1 MVPVP
6 IVITP
11 KPTDSLPKADIV
23 VMMDTAAEWE
33 ATADVLSP
41 GSGTASWH
49 PYTKNWAAFALQIS
63 PNAPAAHSKKLG
75 SYFLIQI
82 GSKMLEGISPVPQR
96 VILYKTEL
104 HMHEDAKKLAD
115 GTYSLP
121 IKDMLKQIIT
131 DTQCK
136 YFLTTGTSGGVYPS
150 MSLGDVVVSRAAM
163 FDCKKDFAS
172 APFDNQTFKS
182 DWTVPA
188 THVTDAYTLMQS
200 FASHLSGS
208 KKLAPATNCG
218 CNAMVYPTN
227 IYYDGAQT
235 FDADFPNPIPA
246 FHPILTTDYFEFG
259 TTVNDLYKQGLAVEM
274 DDACLG
280 LACSELANPPLWACV
295 RNLSDPVIDGA
306 LDEKTQGE
314 CAEYFYTEYGYW
326 TTVNSALVTWAIC
339 AGLSQ

>member
-1 MVPVP
+1 
-6 IVITP
+6 
-11 KPTDSLPKADIV
+11 
-23 VMMDTAAEWE
+23 
-33 ATADVLSP
+33 
-41 GSGTASWH
+41 
-49 PYTKNWAAFALQIS
+49 
-63 PNAPAAHSKKLG
+63 
-75 SYFLIQI
+75 
-82 GSKMLEGISPVPQR
+82 
-96 VILYKTEL
+96 
-104 HMHEDAKKLAD
+104 
-115 GTYSLP
+115 
-121 IKDMLKQIIT
+121 
-131 DTQCK
+131 
-136 YFLTTGTSGGVYPS
+136 
-150 MSLGDVVVSRAAM
+150 
-163 FDCKKDFAS
+163 
-172 APFDNQTFKS
+172 
-182 DWTVPA
+182 
-188 THVTDAYTLMQS
+188 
-200 FASHLSGS
+200 
-208 KKLAPATNCG
+208 
-218 CNAMVYPTN
+218 MVYPTN